1 MYNMCDLEQQI
12 LDLNIN
18 ILKQT
23 FTLTLTKQFSQ
34 V

>member
-12 LDLNIN
+12 FDLNIN

>member
-1 MYNMCDLEQQI
+1 MYDMCDLEQQI